1 MTDKKE
7 EMIVKHITEE
17 QRESPH
23 REITIAGINRSVHLA
38 SNQKRDSVKTLA
50 NIGLFIFEQIKCI
63 DSDYFEVD
71 GYKRENHP
79 CKRGKKDE

>member
-17 QRESPH
+17 AKEPPH
-23 REITIAGINRSVHLA
+23 REITIAGINRSVHIS
-38 SNQKRDSVKTLA
+38 SNQKKDSVRSMA
-50 NIGLFIFEQIKCI
+50 NIGLFIFEQIKFI
-63 DSDYFEVD
+63 DSDYFEID

-79 CKRGKKDE
+79 KKTNGK